1 MNLNFLPMFFSIQE
15 SSSDILEEATSII
28 ETEQISM
35 WQLIWGYDSMTG
47 DYSITSLVVM
57 SLLFLFSFI
66 AIYVF
71 IERFMAVQR
80 ALKGEKD
87 FMQKITGFVKAGN
100 LNEAKDHCKSS
111 DNPIARMIEKGISR
125 VGRPMKDITTSIEN
139 VGKLEISRL
148 ERRLSMLATIS
159 GVAPMLGFLG
169 TVLGMVKVF
178 QNMSKEKTFEIA
190 SLSGGIMEAMIT
202 TVGGLIV
209 GIVAYVAYN
218 YLVSKVE
225 KVIHNMEGHPLSS
238 LIFWKLQANNLWI
251 LDQVI
256 KSKIEGGMSSMT
268 DLVFSPLIFF
278 IVISTMITAGINIDV
293 PKNGGKSSNKKI
305 LSVNINDKNEYFI
318 NKKKTAITSEDIEAV
333 ILKNIGNDSIISL
346 YGSEESSW
354 EATVYVIDI
363 AKQNNFKISLNG
375 NRK

>member
-1 MNLNFLPMFFSIQE
+1 MNFNIFPMLLNIQE
-15 SSSDILEEATSII
+15 NTTSILEDTPSLI

-35 WQLIWGYDSMTG
+35 WQLIWGYDSISG
-47 DYSITSLVVM
+47 EYSLTSLIVM

-71 IERFMAVQR
+71 IERFMTIQR

-87 FMQKITGFVKAGN
+87 FMKKINDFVLKGN
-100 LNEAKDHCKSS
+100 LNAAKDHCNSS
-111 DNPIARMIEKGISR
+111 NNPIARMIEKGLSR
-125 VGRPMKDITTSIEN
+125 VGKPMKDIATSIEN
-139 VGKLEISRL
+139 IGKLEISKL

-218 YLVSKVE
+218 L
-225 KVIHNMEGHPLSS
+225 S
-238 LIFWKLQANNLWI
+238 LIHI
-251 LDQVI
+251 
-256 KSKIEGGMSSMT
+256 
-268 DLVFSPLIFF
+268 
-278 IVISTMITAGINIDV
+278 
-293 PKNGGKSSNKKI
+293 
-305 LSVNINDKNEYFI
+305 
-318 NKKKTAITSEDIEAV
+318 
-333 ILKNIGNDSIISL
+333 
-346 YGSEESSW
+346 
-354 EATVYVIDI
+354 
-363 AKQNNFKISLNG
+363 
-375 NRK
+375 

>member
-1 MNLNFLPMFFSIQE
+1 MLLNIQE
-15 SSSDILEEATSII
+15 NTSSILEDAPSLL

-35 WQLIWGYDSMTG
+35 WQLIWGYDSISG
-47 DYSITSLVVM
+47 EYSLTSLIVM

-71 IERFMAVQR
+71 IERFMTIQR

-87 FMQKITGFVKAGN
+87 FMQKINDFVLKGN
-100 LNEAKDHCKSS
+100 LNEAKEHCNSS
-111 DNPIARMIEKGISR
+111 NNPIARMIEKGLSR
-125 VGRPMKDITTSIEN
+125 VGKPMKDIAISIEN
-139 VGKLEISRL
+139 IGKLEISKL

-225 KVIHNMEGHPLSS
+225 KVIHNMEGASIEFLD
-238 LIFWKLQANNLWI
+238 I
-251 LDQVI
+251 L
-256 KSKIEGGMSSMT
+256 EA
-268 DLVFSPLIFF
+268 P
-278 IVISTMITAGINIDV
+278 
-293 PKNGGKSSNKKI
+293 GK
-305 LSVNINDKNEYFI
+305 
-318 NKKKTAITSEDIEAV
+318 
-333 ILKNIGNDSIISL
+333 
-346 YGSEESSW
+346 
-354 EATVYVIDI
+354 
-363 AKQNNFKISLNG
+363 
-375 NRK
+375 

>member
-1 MNLNFLPMFFSIQE
+1 MNFNFFPTLLNIQE
-15 SSSDILEEATSII
+15 NTSSILEDAPSII
-28 ETEQISM
+28 ESEQISM
-35 WQLIWGYDSMTG
+35 WQLIWGYDSISG
-47 DYSITSLVVM
+47 EYSLTSLIVM

-71 IERFMAVQR
+71 IERFMTIQR

-87 FMQKITGFVKAGN
+87 FMQKINDFVLKGN
-100 LNEAKDHCKSS
+100 LSGAKEHCNSTS
-111 DNPIARMIEKGISR
+111 NPIARMIEKGLSR
-125 VGRPMKDITTSIEN
+125 VGKPMKDIAISIEN
-139 VGKLEISRL
+139 IGKLEISKL

-225 KVIHNMEGHPLSS
+225 KVIHNMEGASIEFLD
-238 LIFWKLQANNLWI
+238 I
-251 LDQVI
+251 L
-256 KSKIEGGMSSMT
+256 EA
-268 DLVFSPLIFF
+268 P
-278 IVISTMITAGINIDV
+278 
-293 PKNGGKSSNKKI
+293 GK
-305 LSVNINDKNEYFI
+305 
-318 NKKKTAITSEDIEAV
+318 
-333 ILKNIGNDSIISL
+333 
-346 YGSEESSW
+346 
-354 EATVYVIDI
+354 
-363 AKQNNFKISLNG
+363 
-375 NRK
+375 

>member
-1 MNLNFLPMFFSIQE
+1 MNFNIFPMLLNIQE
-15 SSSDILEEATSII
+15 NTSSILEDAPSLL

-35 WQLIWGYDSMTG
+35 WQLIWGYDSISG
-47 DYSITSLVVM
+47 EYSMTSLIVM

-71 IERFMAVQR
+71 IERFMTIQR

-87 FMQKITGFVKAGN
+87 FMQKINDFVLKGN
-100 LNEAKDHCKSS
+100 LNEAKEHCNSS
-111 DNPIARMIEKGISR
+111 NNPIARMIEKGLSR
-125 VGRPMKDITTSIEN
+125 VGKPMKDISISIEN
-139 VGKLEISRL
+139 IGKLEISKL

-225 KVIHNMEGHPLSS
+225 KVIHNMEGASIEFLD
-238 LIFWKLQANNLWI
+238 I
-251 LDQVI
+251 L
-256 KSKIEGGMSSMT
+256 EA
-268 DLVFSPLIFF
+268 P
-278 IVISTMITAGINIDV
+278 
-293 PKNGGKSSNKKI
+293 GK
-305 LSVNINDKNEYFI
+305 
-318 NKKKTAITSEDIEAV
+318 
-333 ILKNIGNDSIISL
+333 
-346 YGSEESSW
+346 
-354 EATVYVIDI
+354 
-363 AKQNNFKISLNG
+363 
-375 NRK
+375 

>member
-1 MNLNFLPMFFSIQE
+1 MLLNIQE
-15 SSSDILEEATSII
+15 NTSSILGDIPSRI

-35 WQLIWGYDSMTG
+35 WQLIWGYDSISG
-47 DYSITSLVVM
+47 EYSLTSLIVM

-71 IERFMAVQR
+71 IERFMTIQR

-87 FMQKITGFVKAGN
+87 FIQKINGFVLKGN
-100 LNEAKDHCKSS
+100 LIGAKEHCNSS
-111 DNPIARMIEKGISR
+111 NNPIARMIEKGLSR
-125 VGRPMKDITTSIEN
+125 VGKPMKDIAISIEN
-139 VGKLEISRL
+139 IGKLEISKL

-209 GIVAYVAYN
+209 GIVAYVSYN

-225 KVIHNMEGHPLSS
+225 KVIHNMEGASIEFLD
-238 LIFWKLQANNLWI
+238 I
-251 LDQVI
+251 L
-256 KSKIEGGMSSMT
+256 EA
-268 DLVFSPLIFF
+268 P
-278 IVISTMITAGINIDV
+278 
-293 PKNGGKSSNKKI
+293 GK
-305 LSVNINDKNEYFI
+305 
-318 NKKKTAITSEDIEAV
+318 
-333 ILKNIGNDSIISL
+333 
-346 YGSEESSW
+346 
-354 EATVYVIDI
+354 
-363 AKQNNFKISLNG
+363 
-375 NRK
+375 

>member
-1 MNLNFLPMFFSIQE
+1 MNINFLPMFFSIQE
-15 SSSDILEEATSII
+15 STSDIIEDSAAIL

-35 WQLIWGYDSMTG
+35 WQLIWGYDSVTG
-47 DYSITSLVVM
+47 DYSITSLIVM

-80 ALKGEKD
+80 ALKGEKG
-87 FMQKITGFVKAGN
+87 FMQKINDFVSKGKV
-100 LNEAKDHCKSS
+100 NEAKAHCNSS
-111 DNPIARMIEKGISR
+111 ENPIARMIEKGLSR
-125 VGRPMKDITTSIEN
+125 VGKPMKDITTSIEN

-225 KVIHNMEGHPLSS
+225 KVIHNMEGAS
-238 LIFWKLQANNLWI
+238 
-251 LDQVI
+251 
-256 KSKIEGGMSSMT
+256 IE
-268 DLVFSPLIFF
+268 F
-278 IVISTMITAGINIDV
+278 
-293 PKNGGKSSNKKI
+293 
-305 LSVNINDKNEYFI
+305 
-318 NKKKTAITSEDIEAV
+318 
-333 ILKNIGNDSIISL
+333 
-346 YGSEESSW
+346 
-354 EATVYVIDI
+354 IDI
-363 AKQNNFKISLNG
+363 LEAPGS
-375 NRK
+375 

>member
-1 MNLNFLPMFFSIQE
+1 MKFNIFPMLLNIQE
-15 SSSDILEEATSII
+15 NTSSILEDAPSLL

-35 WQLIWGYDSMTG
+35 WQLIWGYDSISG
-47 DYSITSLVVM
+47 EYSLTSLIVM

-71 IERFMAVQR
+71 IERFMTIQR

-87 FMQKITGFVKAGN
+87 FMQKINDFVLKGN
-100 LNEAKDHCKSS
+100 LNEAKEHCNSS
-111 DNPIARMIEKGISR
+111 NNPIARMIEKGLSR
-125 VGRPMKDITTSIEN
+125 VGKPMKDIAISIEN
-139 VGKLEISRL
+139 IGKLEISKL

-225 KVIHNMEGHPLSS
+225 KVIHNMEGASIEFLD
-238 LIFWKLQANNLWI
+238 I
-251 LDQVI
+251 L
-256 KSKIEGGMSSMT
+256 EA
-268 DLVFSPLIFF
+268 P
-278 IVISTMITAGINIDV
+278 
-293 PKNGGKSSNKKI
+293 GK
-305 LSVNINDKNEYFI
+305 
-318 NKKKTAITSEDIEAV
+318 
-333 ILKNIGNDSIISL
+333 
-346 YGSEESSW
+346 
-354 EATVYVIDI
+354 
-363 AKQNNFKISLNG
+363 
-375 NRK
+375 

>member
-1 MNLNFLPMFFSIQE
+1 MNFNIFPMLLNIQE
-15 SSSDILEEATSII
+15 NTSSILEDAPSLL

-35 WQLIWGYDSMTG
+35 WQLIWGYDSVSG
-47 DYSITSLVVM
+47 EYSLTSLIVM

-66 AIYVF
+66 ANYVF
-71 IERFMAVQR
+71 IERFMTIQR

-87 FMQKITGFVKAGN
+87 FMQKINDFVLKGN
-100 LNEAKDHCKSS
+100 LNEAKEHCNSS
-111 DNPIARMIEKGISR
+111 NNPIARMIEKGLSR
-125 VGRPMKDITTSIEN
+125 VGKPMKDIAISIEN
-139 VGKLEISRL
+139 IGKLEISKL

-225 KVIHNMEGHPLSS
+225 KVIHNMEGASIEFLD
-238 LIFWKLQANNLWI
+238 I
-251 LDQVI
+251 L
-256 KSKIEGGMSSMT
+256 EA
-268 DLVFSPLIFF
+268 P
-278 IVISTMITAGINIDV
+278 
-293 PKNGGKSSNKKI
+293 GK
-305 LSVNINDKNEYFI
+305 
-318 NKKKTAITSEDIEAV
+318 
-333 ILKNIGNDSIISL
+333 
-346 YGSEESSW
+346 
-354 EATVYVIDI
+354 
-363 AKQNNFKISLNG
+363 
-375 NRK
+375 

>member
-202 TVGGLIV
+202 RVGGLIV
-209 GIVAYVAYN
+209 CIVAYVAYN

-225 KVIHNMEGHPLSS
+225 KVIHNMEGAS
-238 LIFWKLQANNLWI
+238 
-251 LDQVI
+251 
-256 KSKIEGGMSSMT
+256 IE
-268 DLVFSPLIFF
+268 F
-278 IVISTMITAGINIDV
+278 
-293 PKNGGKSSNKKI
+293 
-305 LSVNINDKNEYFI
+305 
-318 NKKKTAITSEDIEAV
+318 
-333 ILKNIGNDSIISL
+333 
-346 YGSEESSW
+346 
-354 EATVYVIDI
+354 IDI
-363 AKQNNFKISLNG
+363 LEAPGK
-375 NRK
+375 